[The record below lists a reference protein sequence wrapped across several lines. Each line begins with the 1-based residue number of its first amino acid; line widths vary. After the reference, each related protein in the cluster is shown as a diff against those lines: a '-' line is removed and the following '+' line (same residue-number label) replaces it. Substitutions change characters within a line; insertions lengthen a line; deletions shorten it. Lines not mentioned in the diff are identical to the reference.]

1 MYCALLVEEFYRNN
15 KDLNKQTYMAFI
27 DAKSAFDVVVH
38 PNLMRKLYKA
48 GVEPTEWLVINSL
61 HEESVTSVKWR
72 GETSESF
79 VNEQGVRQG
88 GVLSADLYKV
98 YYNDSLDRIQL
109 TGSGA
114 RVGDILVQAPACA
127 DDVTV
132 LSDEPN
138 ELQFL
143 VNICKDTSNLE
154 EFTLHGSKSKS
165 VVLKKNTI
173 KQYPENESCEL
184 GDKKM
189 PVVDNT
195 THMGILRS
203 SSNQELNE
211 VEQNLQKARRT
222 TYSLTGAGLH
232 GENGLDP
239 ETSISLLN
247 TYVFPVLLYGLEVI
261 IPTGKAMDTLEK
273 QNKRL
278 KQILSVPITVAD
290 PAVYILSD
298 ALPVEAV
305 IHKRIL
311 SLFGNIT
318 RLPSQSIE
326 VRLAKR
332 QLEIKTF

>member
-1 MYCALLVEEFYRNN
+1 M
-15 KDLNKQTYMAFI
+15 
-27 DAKSAFDVVVH
+27 
-38 PNLMRKLYKA
+38 
-48 GVEPTEWLVINSL
+48 
-61 HEESVTSVKWR
+61 KWR

-98 YYNDSLDRIQL
+98 YNNDSLDRIQL
-109 TGSGA
+109 TGIGA
-114 RVGDILVQAPACA
+114 RIGDILVQAPACA

-154 EFTLHGSKSKS
+154 GFTLHESKS

-173 KQYPENESCEL
+173 RQYPENESLEL

-189 PVVDNT
+189 TVVDNT

-203 SSNQELNE
+203 SSNQDLNA
-211 VEQNLQKARRT
+211 VEQNIQKARRT
-222 TYSLTGAGLH
+222 TYSLMGAGLH

-239 ETSISLLN
+239 ETSISLLK

-273 QNKRL
+273 QYKRLL

-290 PAVYILSD
+290 PAIYLLSG

-305 IHKRIL
+305 IHKRIF

-318 RLPSQSIE
+318 R
-326 VRLAKR
+326 VN
-332 QLEIKTF
+332 